1 MTIDHKD
8 SFQTMVKEEY
18 SLQDIQDIRAFLIEK
33 GTFYFPSFD
42 NGLFPAAVAADAKNT
57 GYKYVWVRDNVYVA
71 YAHYVLGQPEV
82 AIKNL
87 QALMSYFRKFK
98 FRFGKVIDTQ
108 TKPHTVMERPNIRF
122 DGRDLTEVDEQ
133 WEHAQND
140 ALGYFLWLYCK
151 LCAEVEKGIGIN
163 LQQDD
168 VEMLALFPLYFQ
180 AIRYWEDEDSGHWE
194 EGRKVEASSIG
205 VVVAGLKALRVL
217 FVEPSFITHCCQY
230 KGKIVNLD
238 LLDELIERGIA
249 VLSNTLPSE
258 CIQTQPNQR
267 RYDGA
272 LLFLVY
278 PLDIVRG
285 EMAEQIIS
293 DVITYLQGDFG
304 IRRYLGDSFWCR
316 DFQDLP
322 KKIQTSI
329 YTDRRK
335 WLEENDKAV
344 IFGEEAQ
351 WCIFDPVIS
360 AIFGRRFQSSERK
373 DDDLKKQIQYLNRSL
388 RRVTGKGS
396 RVKMKPTDETEEFIE
411 IEEFKCPELYYI
423 QEDRYTPNVSTPLL
437 WTQANLIIALEM
449 MEQSLKQL
457 I

>member
-1 MTIDHKD
+1 MPVNDEYTLQK
-8 SFQTMVKEEY
+8 MVKEEY
-18 SLQDIQDIRAFLIEK
+18 SLKDVQDIRTFLIEK
-33 GTFYFPSFD
+33 GTLDFPSFV
-42 NGLFPAAVAADAKNT
+42 NGLFPASIAADARNT

-87 QALMSYFRKFK
+87 CALMSYFKKFK
-98 FRFGKVIDTQ
+98 FRFEKIIDTQ
-108 TKPHTVMERPNIRF
+108 NKPSTVMERPNIRF

-151 LCAEVEKGIGIN
+151 LCAEVEEEIGIN
-163 LQQDD
+163 LKQDD

-180 AIRYWEDEDSGHWE
+180 TIRYWEDEDSGHWE
-194 EGRKVEASSIG
+194 EGHKVEASSIG
-205 VVVAGLKALRVL
+205 GVVAGLKALRGL
-217 FVEPSFITHCCQY
+217 FIEPSFVTHCCQY
-230 KGKIVNLD
+230 KGKVINLD
-238 LLDELIERGIA
+238 LLDELIERGVSALNNI
-249 VLSNTLPSE
+249 LPLE
-258 CIQTQPNQR
+258 CIQPQLKQR

-285 EMAEQIIS
+285 EMAEHILS
-293 DVITYLQGDFG
+293 DVITHLQGDFG

-322 KKIQTSI
+322 KEIQTSI
-329 YTDRRK
+329 YTERQK
-335 WLEENDKAV
+335 WLEENDRGV
-344 IFGEEAQ
+344 ILGEEAQ
-351 WCIFDPVIS
+351 WCIFDPIIS
-360 AIFGRRFQSSERK
+360 AIFGRRFQSPERK
-373 DDDLKKQIQYLNRSL
+373 DDDLKKQTQYLNRSL
-388 RRVTGKGS
+388 RQVTDKGF
-396 RVKMKPTDETEEFIE
+396 RVKKKSTHGTEEFIE

-423 QEDRYTPNVSTPLL
+423 QEDSYTPNVSTPLL